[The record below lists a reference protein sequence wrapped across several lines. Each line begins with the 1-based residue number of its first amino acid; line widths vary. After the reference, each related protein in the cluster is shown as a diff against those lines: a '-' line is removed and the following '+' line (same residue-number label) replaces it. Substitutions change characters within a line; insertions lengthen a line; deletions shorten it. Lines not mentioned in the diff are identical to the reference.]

1 MTRSTE
7 WEVEQ
12 FRSAVEGQFDFGDDK
27 FPVTYD
33 VAAIGGLQE
42 CLCLLEQFGGELLAQ
57 AHLHGAVLLKNTS
70 AVSAEDFDA
79 IVRSFGLPEFP
90 YEQSL
95 SNAVRKNKT
104 ERVFTANEAPSNA
117 RIYLHHEMAQTP
129 IYPSKLLFFCE
140 HPARRG
146 GETPICR
153 SDELVKRL
161 IRVEREFVHDCLEH
175 GLQYS
180 HTMPFQND
188 AQSGMG
194 RSWRSTFRAETV
206 EECKSRMAALEYTG
220 TWHENGS
227 LTVVT
232 PVLPAVKELKDGR
245 HVFFNQ
251 LIAAYSGFA
260 SRGQSP
266 DAAIRFGNGRP
277 LPESAVRTACE
288 IAEELSFDIPWG
300 QGDVAIVDNLIAMHG
315 RRSFEGPRSILAS
328 LIA

>member
-1 MTRSTE
+1 MTKSTE
-7 WEVEQ
+7 WGIEQ

-27 FPVTYD
+27 FPVTFD
-33 VAAIGGLQE
+33 VAAAGGLQE
-42 CLCLLEQFGGELLAQ
+42 SLSLLRRFGDEILAQ
-57 AHLHGAVLLKNTS
+57 AHLHGAVLLRNTS

-79 IVRSFGLPEFP
+79 IVRSFSLPNFP

-95 SNAVRKNKT
+95 SNAVRKNRT
-104 ERVFTANEAPSNA
+104 ERVFTANEAPSDA

-129 IYPSKLLFFCE
+129 IYHSKLLFFCE
-140 HPARRG
+140 HPANHG

-153 SDELVKRL
+153 SDQLVNRL
-161 IRVEREFVHDCLEH
+161 IRVERKFVHDCLEH
-175 GLQYS
+175 GLRYS
-180 HTMPFQND
+180 HTMPDQND

-194 RSWRSTFRAETV
+194 RSWRSTFRADTV
-206 EECKSRMAALEYTG
+206 EECEARMASLEYSG
-220 TWHENGS
+220 TWHEDGS

-232 PVLPAVKELKDGR
+232 PVLPAVKELTDGR

-260 SRGQSP
+260 SRGQNP
-266 DAAIRFGNGRP
+266 DDAIRFGNGKQ

-288 IAEELSFDIPWG
+288 IAEELSFDIPWS

-328 LIA
+328 LVA